1 MLLLSKAF
9 LYSPKDFRIL
19 WKLKIQFTF
28 AADSSIS
35 SVPSVTSAEER
46 SISVVASGIFVT
58 VVKGKNT
65 LIDF

>member
-1 MLLLSKAF
+1 MLLLSKDF
-9 LYSPKDFRIL
+9 LYSSKDFRIL
-19 WKLKIQFTF
+19 WKQKIQFTF
-28 AADSSIS
+28 ADSSIS
-35 SVPSVTSAEER
+35 SVPSITSAEER